1 LDLVLNDIKQR
12 DAFGEKKYGTRLQP
26 FNGRKQLRDVY
37 EELLD
42 MVVYLRTLIYE
53 EEQK

>member
-1 LDLVLNDIKQR
+1 MEQDCNPS
-12 DAFGEKKYGTRLQP
+12 T
-26 FNGRKQLRDVY
+26 GRKQLRDVY